1 MGRTVPAGKV
11 NWRGLFD
18 RSEHTCF
25 RLQTLQWY
33 DEPGEADALEAFL
46 AGQQPE
52 IYPGKKSW
60 LEITRAA
67 AAVGKVMQRV
77 HVVAEPLTEYL
88 RFSLGW
94 SYPLNA
100 AAGEDIRITR
110 AFTALP
116 SADYWLFDSRAM
128 ARLNYNP
135 AGRLA
140 SVELEDDPAAVV
152 QAGYWRDVALHLA
165 VPLRNWRSPR

>member
-11 NWRGLFD
+11 NWHGLFD

-52 IYPGKKSW
+52 IYPGKKAW
-60 LEITRAA
+60 LEIIRAA
-67 AAVGKVMQRV
+67 TAVGKVMQRV

-94 SYPLNA
+94 SYQLNA

-110 AFTALP
+110 ALTALP
-116 SADYWLFDSRAM
+116 STDYWLFDSRAM

-135 AGRLA
+135 AWPA

-165 VPLRNWRSPR
+165 VPLRSWQSPR

>member
-1 MGRTVPAGKV
+1 MGRVVPAEKV

-33 DEPGEADALEAFL
+33 DEPAEADALQAFL
-46 AGQQPE
+46 AGQVPE
-52 IYPGKKSW
+52 IYPGKKAW
-60 LEITRAA
+60 LELVSTA

-77 HVVAEPLTEYL
+77 RVAAEPLTEYL
-88 RFSLGW
+88 RFEVGW

-100 AAGEDIRITR
+100 TAGEDIRITR
-110 AFTALP
+110 ASTALP
-116 SADYWLFDSRAM
+116 GTDYWLFDSRAI
-128 ARLNYNP
+128 ARLRYNL
-135 AGRLA
+135 AGQLI

-165 VPLRNWRSPR
+165 VPLQSWRPVR